1 MLKSVSIKQLERLV
15 ESSVCPE
22 EDASK
27 YAEELAQLVEKVAEE
42 KVVRQ
47 TSRLFKALANPTRLK
62 ILRLLGVREMCV
74 CELTVA
80 LKLTQ
85 PTISHHLDILKYTGL
100 LGERRE
106 GRWVYFNI
114 ARPDDMRLLQKI
126 ESAMG
131 GRLFR

>member
-1 MLKSVSIKQLERLV
+1 MERLV
-15 ESSVCPE
+15 ESSVCPA

-27 YAEELAQLVEKVAEE
+27 YAEELTQLVEIVAEE

-47 TSRLFKALANPTRLK
+47 TSMLFKALANPTRLK
-62 ILRLLGVREMCV
+62 ILKLLKVREMCV

-80 LKLTQ
+80 LNLTQ
-85 PTISHHLDILKYTGL
+85 PTISHHLNILKYAGL

-106 GRWVYFNI
+106 GKWVYFSI
-114 ARPDDMRLLQKI
+114 ARPEYMRLLQKI